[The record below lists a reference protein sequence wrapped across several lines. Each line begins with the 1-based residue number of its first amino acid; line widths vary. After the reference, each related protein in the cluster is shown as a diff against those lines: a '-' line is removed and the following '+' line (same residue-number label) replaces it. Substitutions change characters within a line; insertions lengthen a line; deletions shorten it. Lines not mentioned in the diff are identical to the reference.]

1 MTVTPDLVLLD
12 DPSWS
17 GTPLTGDR
25 SVELLAALVLA
36 GPAGLGVD
44 ALIDELWPD
53 ELPANGAKALQVV
66 VSRARKATAADL
78 IERTAHGYR
87 IGTATIDALILD
99 GVVVDAERH
108 LRDGSV
114 RPAIDAACEA
124 LATPVSASDGP
135 GLLNRLRER
144 ARVGRHRARR
154 VLGLALTQG
163 GSPAE
168 ALPELE
174 LAVAADPGDEEV
186 LAALLLA
193 EASVRGAAAAL
204 DHYERIRVELA
215 DRLGVDPGDTLRR
228 VHQQLLATDR
238 PLREGVRYDADDLVG
253 RGADLEALLGL
264 LASHRVVTILGP
276 GGLGKT
282 RMAHLAARH
291 APEPVVHVVELV
303 GVRSDEDVVS
313 EVGSALGVRDS
324 VASVRALTPSQRAD
338 LRARIAAQLDRTPS
352 LLVLDNCEHV
362 VDEAAS
368 LVAHLVA
375 TTRDVRVLTTSR
387 APLAIAA
394 EHVYPLSQLDLEQG
408 ADLFGM
414 RAQASR
420 PSVVLDPDEVRRVVA
435 RLDGLPLAIELA
447 AAKTRAMSVA
457 EIDRRLERRFEL
469 LQGNDRSAPDRHR
482 TLLAVIDW
490 SWGLLSEHQR
500 VALRR
505 LSVFSDGFTLA
516 AAEAVLGPT
525 AVDDVPGIVD
535 QSMLTV
541 TEQSGRLRY
550 RMLET
555 VREFGQMH
563 LVDAG
568 EDRDAVLAE
577 RTWALEYVGAAA
589 PDLFSERQLEAVGRL
604 VVEETNLSDVLR
616 QALAEGDADTVV
628 VLAAALTLLWTIRG
642 DHGRVLAIA
651 GSVDALLAGYEP
663 PPPLRDPARLTAIA
677 MIMPDTFL
685 GGKGASASRGL
696 LARLG
701 PGETPRISALV
712 TVLGLALG
720 RETEGVAAQLHE
732 LTNSADRTTRL
743 TALQWSAHAAE
754 NRGSGQVATTLVE
767 RAVAEWR
774 PEDGSW
780 MRANLE
786 MQLAQLAGQRGD
798 MPAAARHARAA
809 LPDLVRIGATD
820 DAMDARSLVALD
832 AIRRGDLVLAEEMAD
847 ANAAGVEGPWGAGGA
862 TVTMAVRAE
871 VALARGQVELGLR
884 TYREMATEMGRP
896 MPEIG
901 AVIAFFAVYGLANA
915 TVAHALHGQG
925 ADLLDELVEQ
935 FPLAV
940 GDDPD
945 RIDYPLLGVS
955 TFALGLAG
963 LVHGRIGPDD
973 AATLLVAALRFNYV
987 RAVPSLRWDRA
998 RDLLEE
1004 RSPGALARAEERL
1017 GDRHGPDLLADVRAA
1032 LPDRRDASAG

>member
-1 MTVTPDLVLLD
+1 MTVTPDLLLLD

-53 ELPANGAKALQVV
+53 EPPANGAKALQVV
-66 VSRARKATAADL
+66 VSRARKATRADV

-87 IGTATIDALILD
+87 IGTSAVDAVILD
-99 GVVVDAERH
+99 EVVADAERR

-114 RPAIDAACEA
+114 RAAVDAACAA

-135 GLLNRLRER
+135 GQLNRLRQQ
-144 ARVGRHRARR
+144 ARVGQDRARR

-163 GSPAE
+163 GAPAE

-174 LAVAADPGDEEV
+174 LAAAADPGDEEV
-186 LAALLLA
+186 LSALLLA

-204 DHYERIRVELA
+204 DRYERIRAELA
-215 DRLGVDPGDTLRR
+215 DRLGVDPGATLRR
-228 VHQQLLATDR
+228 VHQQLLAADH
-238 PLREGVRYDADDLVG
+238 PLREGVRFDADDLVG

-303 GVRSDEDVVS
+303 GVRSGEDVVS

-324 VASVRALTPSQRAD
+324 VTSVLALTAAQRAD
-338 LRARIAAQLDRTPS
+338 LRTRIATQLDRTPS

-368 LVAHLVA
+368 LVAYLVA
-375 TTRDVRVLTTSR
+375 TTRDARVLTTSR
-387 APLAIAA
+387 APLAITA
-394 EHVYPLSQLDLEQG
+394 EHVYPLSQLDLEQ
-408 ADLFGM
+408 AAHLFGL
-414 RAQASR
+414 RATASR
-420 PSVVLDPDEVRRVVA
+420 PSVVLHPDEVRRVVA

-490 SWGLLSEHQR
+490 SWSLLSEDQR
-500 VALRR
+500 VALCR
-505 LSVFSDGFTLA
+505 LSVFSDGFTLG
-516 AAEAVLGPT
+516 AAEAVLGPS

-535 QSMLTV
+535 QSMLAV
-541 TEQSGRLRY
+541 TEQRGQLRY

-555 VREFGQMH
+555 VREFGRMH

-568 EDRDAVLAE
+568 EDQDAMLAQ
-577 RTWALEYVGAAA
+577 RAWAREYVSAST
-589 PDLFSERQLEAVGRL
+589 PDLFSVRQLDAVGRL

-616 QALAEGDADTVV
+616 QALADGDIDTVV
-628 VLAAALTLLWTIRG
+628 VLAAALTTLWTIRG
-642 DHGRVLAIA
+642 EHGRAMVI
-651 GSVDALLAGYEP
+651 GPPIDALLAEYDP
-663 PPPLRDPARLTAIA
+663 PPALRDASRITAIA
-677 MIMPDTFL
+677 MILPDSFL
-685 GGKGASASRGL
+685 GGVGAEGARAL
-696 LARLG
+696 LRRIG
-701 PGETPRISALV
+701 PGEDPRVAAIV
-712 TVLGLALG
+712 TVVGLAVERG
-720 RETEGVAAQLHE
+720 TDGAAARLQE
-732 LTNSADRTTRL
+732 LTTSPDRLMRL
-743 TALQWSAHAAE
+743 TALQWAAHLQENLGAGLAAT
-754 NRGSGQVATTLVE
+754 ALVE
-767 RAVAEWR
+767 DAVALWR
-774 PEDGSW
+774 PEDGTW

-798 MPAAARHARAA
+798 LPGAARHARVA
-809 LPDLVRIGATD
+809 LPELELIGATD

-832 AIRRGDLVLAEEMAD
+832 AIRRGDLALAEEMAD
-847 ANAAGVEGPWGAGGA
+847 VNASGVEGAWGAGGA
-862 TVTMAVRAE
+862 TVTLAVRAE
-871 VALARGQVELGLR
+871 VALARGQVDLGLQ
-884 TYREMATEMGRP
+884 TYREMATEMARP
-896 MPEIG
+896 LPEIG

-915 TVAHALHGQG
+915 TVAHAAHGQG
-925 ADLLDELVEQ
+925 ADLYDELAQ
-935 FPLAV
+935 TLPSTI

-955 TFALGLAG
+955 MFALGFAG
-963 LVHGRIGPDD
+963 LVHGRLDPDD
-973 AATLLVAALRFNYV
+973 AATLLAVALRFNYV
-987 RAVPSLRWDRA
+987 RVVPSLGWDRA
-998 RDLLEE
+998 RDVLEE
-1004 RSPGALARAEERL
+1004 RSPGALARAEARL
-1017 GDRHGPDLLADVRAA
+1017 GDRHGPDLLADVRAV
-1032 LPDRRDASAG
+1032 LPRPTVDAT